1 MANNTRYKTLMFT
14 TDKKLVE
21 LDDIEKYAFYTV
33 LSVLST
39 PKYSIPENPGFGT
52 RYWYF
57 KHRLSTKIDKAE
69 IEAMIQEDL
78 DENVPSA
85 LLDLVNIEIKDISID
100 KQQNLIT
107 ISLEISLKSG
117 KRIHLTL

>member
-52 RYWYF
+52 RYWHF
-57 KHRLSTKIDKAE
+57 KHRLTTQIDKAE
-69 IEAMIQEDL
+69 IQAMIQEDL
-78 DENVPSA
+78 NENVPSA
-85 LLDLVNIEIKDISID
+85 LLDLVEVVVRDVKIDEAKNQMTIE
-100 KQQNLIT
+100 
-107 ISLEISLKSG
+107 LEISLKSG
-117 KRIHLTL
+117 KKIHLAI